1 MTVSINSLNKTKSTV
16 KIMTQLDAM
25 FPVYNSQTSIPIGI
39 IQKGGGSVNFAFSND
54 TAERDWY
61 KVVYLSLNKVKLNDG
76 TLYNNNNLLFAFEVF
91 LSIVL

>member
-39 IQKGGGSVNFAFSND
+39 IQKGGGGQSI
-54 TAERDWY
+54 
-61 KVVYLSLNKVKLNDG
+61 
-76 TLYNNNNLLFAFEVF
+76 LLFQMTQRKEIGTELFTLV
-91 LSIVL
+91 